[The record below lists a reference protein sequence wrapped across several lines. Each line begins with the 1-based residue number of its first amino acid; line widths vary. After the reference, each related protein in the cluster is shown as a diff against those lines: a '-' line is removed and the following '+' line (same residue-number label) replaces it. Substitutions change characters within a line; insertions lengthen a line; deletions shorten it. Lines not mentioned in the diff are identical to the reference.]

1 MLDELSVANLGIIDT
16 ARVGFM
22 PGMVVV
28 SGETGAGKTLML
40 GALRMLAGAPARSA
54 LIGPH
59 GKEARVE
66 GRFFLDGEEVVLA
79 RSIHPGGSRAYLDGR
94 MVPARALAERLD
106 GVVEIVGQHDP
117 IAITRPRA
125 VRALIDLQLES
136 DRVVAGYAEAW
147 RALCE
152 VEALRTELG
161 GDMRALEREM
171 DLLAYQV
178 GEIDRADFH
187 PGEDM
192 ALELEARRLGNAEEV
207 ADLLAEAHRDLGI
220 ARDRVG
226 PVVDA
231 ARRVRDLDPSRGG
244 LTELVEALDATLTD
258 TLSATREA
266 WEGTEPDPEALA
278 RANQRLNLLGDLR
291 RKYGSDIEEIHSFRH
306 RAATRLAKIA
316 GLIERASRLDGEH
329 VAATGHLLEA
339 GRELRVAR
347 RDSATR
353 ISESACRHLR
363 ELGFGDPLV
372 RVEIGEAEP
381 RPFGADTVELL
392 FASDSRL
399 VPGPVG
405 KVASGGELSRLVLAL
420 RLASGTGAARIVA
433 FDEIDSGVGGTT
445 ALAMGAK
452 LARLSE
458 DRQILCVSH
467 LPQVAAFADS
477 HIVVEREGPRAC
489 VRIVE
494 EDARL
499 RELSRMLSGL
509 ADSERGHHHARELR
523 SLAMARRAPL
533 PTG

>member
-1 MLDELSVANLGIIDT
+1 MLDELSVQNLGIIDT
-16 ARVGFM
+16 ARVGFT

-40 GALRMLAGAPARSA
+40 GALRMLTGAPARSA

-59 GKEARVE
+59 GKETRVE
-66 GRFFLDGEEVVLA
+66 GRFFLDGQELVLA
-79 RSIHPGGSRAYLDGR
+79 RSIHPGGSRAYLNGR

-117 IAITRPRA
+117 LSLTRPRS
-125 VRALIDLQLES
+125 VRALLDLRLES
-136 DRVVAGYAEAW
+136 GLVLDGYRDAW
-147 RALCE
+147 QALRE

-161 GDMRALEREM
+161 GDLRALEREI

-178 GEIDRADFH
+178 GEIDRADFRL
-187 PGEDM
+187 GEDEE
-192 ALELEARRLGNAEEV
+192 LELESKRLGNAEEV
-207 ADLLAEAHRDLGI
+207 AGLLAEAHRDLTV
-220 ARDRVG
+220 ARDHVG

-231 ARRVRDLDPSRGG
+231 ARRVRELDPARGAI
-244 LTELVEALDATLTD
+244 TELVESLEATLTD
-258 TLSATREA
+258 TLSVTREA

-278 RANQRLNLLGDLR
+278 RVNQRLSLLGDLR
-291 RKYGSDIEEIHSFRH
+291 RKYGSGIEEIHSFR
-306 RAATRLAKIA
+306 RGARTRLAETE
-316 GLIERASRLDGEH
+316 GLVERATHLDTERAE
-329 VAATGHLLEA
+329 AADRLLEA
-339 GRELRVAR
+339 GRELRLAR
-347 RDSATR
+347 QNSSTR
-353 ISESACRHLR
+353 IAESACGHLR
-363 ELGFGDPLV
+363 ELGFSDPMV

-381 RPFGADTVELL
+381 RAFGADTVELL

-420 RLASGTGAARIVA
+420 RLASGTGAARIVV

-445 ALAMGAK
+445 ALAMGSK

-467 LPQVAAFADS
+467 LPQVAAFADA
-477 HIVVEREGPRAC
+477 HIVVVRDGPRAG
-489 VRIVE
+489 VRLVE

-523 SLAMARRAPL
+523 SIALARRAPL
-533 PTG
+533 STA

>member
-1 MLDELSVANLGIIDT
+1 MLDELTVANLGIIDT
-16 ARVGFM
+16 ARVAFA

-40 GALRMLAGAPARSA
+40 GALRMLTGAPARSA

-66 GRFFLDGEEVVLA
+66 GRFFLDGEEVVVA
-79 RSIHPGGSRAYLDGR
+79 RSLHPGGSRAYLDGR

-117 IAITRPRA
+117 ISLTRPGA
-125 VRALIDLQLES
+125 VRALIDLRLRS
-136 DRVVAGYAEAW
+136 RRVLGDYRDAW
-147 RALCE
+147 QALCE
-152 VEALRTELG
+152 VEALRTGLG
-161 GDMRALEREM
+161 GDVRALEREM
-171 DLLAYQV
+171 DLAAYQI
-178 GEIDRADFH
+178 GEIDRADFRI
-187 PGEDM
+187 GEDEE
-192 ALELEARRLGNAEEV
+192 LELESRRLGNAEEL
-207 ADLLAEAHRDLGI
+207 ADLLAEAHRDLTV

-231 ARRVRDLDPSRGG
+231 VRRVRDLDPARAV
-244 LTELVEALDATLTD
+244 LTELVETLEVTLTD
-258 TLSATREA
+258 TLSVAREA
-266 WEGTEPDPEALA
+266 WESTEPDPQALA
-278 RANQRLNLLGDLR
+278 RVNQRLQLLGDLR
-291 RKYGSDIEEIHSFRH
+291 RKYGSDIGEIHAFRSAARTRLEEIES
-306 RAATRLAKIA
+306 
-316 GLIERASRLDGEH
+316 LIDRASRLDAEH
-329 VAATGHLLEA
+329 AEASGRLLEA
-339 GRELRVAR
+339 GRELRNAR
-347 RDSATR
+347 RESSTR
-353 ISESACRHLR
+353 IAEQAGGHLR
-363 ELGFGDPLV
+363 ELGFSDPLV

-381 RPFGADTVELL
+381 RASGADTVELL

-420 RLASGTGAARIVA
+420 RLASGIGAARILA

-458 DRQILCVSH
+458 DRQTLCVSH

-477 HIVVEREGPRAC
+477 HIVVERDGARAG
-489 VRIVE
+489 VRLVE
-494 EDARL
+494 DDDRL

-509 ADSERGHHHARELR
+509 ADSERGHHHASELR
-523 SLAMARRAPL
+523 SLAMAGRATL
-533 PTG
+533 PTA

>member
-1 MLDELSVANLGIIDT
+1 MLDELSVANLGIIDQ
-16 ARVGFM
+16 ARVAFT

-40 GALRMLAGAPARSA
+40 GALRMLTGAPARSG

-66 GRFFLDGEEVVLA
+66 GRFFLEGEEVVLA

-117 IAITRPRA
+117 ISLTRPRA
-125 VRALIDLQLES
+125 VRALIDLRLVS
-136 DRVVAGYAEAW
+136 GPVLAGYRAAW
-147 RALCE
+147 QALRE

-161 GDMRALEREM
+161 GDMRALVREM
-171 DLLAYQV
+171 DLLAYQI
-178 GEIDRADFH
+178 GEIDRADFRR
-187 PGEDM
+187 GEDE
-192 ALELEARRLGNAEEV
+192 ELEMESRRLGSAEEV
-207 ADLLAEAHRDLGI
+207 ADLLAEAHRDLSV

-231 ARRVRDLDPSRGG
+231 ARRVRDLDPARGA
-244 LTELVEALDATLTD
+244 LTELVESLEATLTD
-258 TLSATREA
+258 TLGVTREA
-266 WEGTEPDPEALA
+266 WERTEPDPEALA
-278 RANQRLNLLGDLR
+278 RVNRRLNLLGDLR
-291 RKYGSDIEEIHSFRH
+291 RKYGSSIKEIHSFRR
-306 RAATRLAKIA
+306 RARTRLAEIE
-316 GLIERASRLDGEH
+316 GLVERAAHLDTEHATSTSR
-329 VAATGHLLEA
+329 LLEA
-339 GRELRVAR
+339 GRELLKAR
-347 RDSATR
+347 QDSSTR
-353 ISESACRHLR
+353 IAESACGHLR
-363 ELGFGDPLV
+363 ELGFSDPLL
-372 RVEIGEAEP
+372 RIEIGEAEP
-381 RPFGADTVELL
+381 RAFGADTVELL

-405 KVASGGELSRLVLAL
+405 RVASGGELSRLVLAL

-445 ALAMGAK
+445 ALAMGSK

-458 DRQILCVSH
+458 KRQTLCVSH

-477 HIVVEREGPRAC
+477 HIVVEREGARAG
-489 VRIVE
+489 VRIVD
-494 EDARL
+494 EDARI

-509 ADSERGHHHARELR
+509 ADSKRGHHHARELR

-533 PTG
+533 PTA

>member
-1 MLDELSVANLGIIDT
+1 MLDELSVRNLGIIDT
-16 ARVGFM
+16 ARVGFV

-40 GALRMLAGAPARSA
+40 GALRMLAGAPARSG

-59 GKEARVE
+59 GKETRVE
-66 GRFFLDGEEVVLA
+66 GRFFLDGNEVVLA

-117 IAITRPRA
+117 LSLTRPRA
-125 VRALIDLQLES
+125 IRALIDLQLGS
-136 DRVVAGYAEAW
+136 CLVLDDYRDAW
-147 RALCE
+147 Q
-152 VEALRTELG
+152 ALRELEAVRTGLG
-161 GDMRALEREM
+161 GDTRALQREM

-178 GEIDRADFH
+178 GEIDRADFRL
-187 PGEDM
+187 GEDE
-192 ALELEARRLGNAEEV
+192 ELEVEWRSLGNAEEV
-207 ADLLAEAHRDLGI
+207 ANLLADAHRDLSV
-220 ARDRVG
+220 ARDHIG

-231 ARRVRDLDPSRGG
+231 ARRVRDLDPARAV
-244 LTELVEALDATLTD
+244 LAELVEGLEATLTD
-258 TLSATREA
+258 TLSVTREV

-278 RANQRLNLLGDLR
+278 RVNHRLNLLGDLR
-291 RKYGSDIEEIHSFRH
+291 RKYGSGIGEIHSFRR
-306 RAATRLAKIA
+306 RAGTRLAEIE
-316 GLIERASRLDGEH
+316 GLVERASRLGTEH
-329 VAATGHLLEA
+329 ATATGRLLKA
-339 GRELRVAR
+339 GQELRLAR
-347 RDSATR
+347 Q
-353 ISESACRHLR
+353 ESADRIVKSACEHLR
-363 ELGFGDPLV
+363 ELGFSDPLV
-372 RVEIGEAEP
+372 RVEVGEAEP
-381 RPFGADTVELL
+381 RSFGADTVQLL
-392 FASDSRL
+392 FASDARL

-445 ALAMGAK
+445 ALAMGSK

-458 DRQILCVSH
+458 DRQTLCVSH

-477 HIVVEREGPRAC
+477 HIVVEREGARAG
-489 VRIVE
+489 VRLVE

-533 PTG
+533 PTA

>member
-1 MLDELSVANLGIIDT
+1 MLDELSVSNLGIIDT

-40 GALRMLAGAPARSA
+40 GALRMLTGAPARSG

-59 GKEARVE
+59 GKETRVE

-117 IAITRPRA
+117 LSLTRPRA
-125 VRALIDLQLES
+125 FRTLIDLQLGS
-136 DRVVAGYAEAW
+136 GLVLDNYRDAW
-147 RALCE
+147 QALRE
-152 VEALRTELG
+152 VEAVRTELG
-161 GDMRALEREM
+161 GDMRALAREM
-171 DLLAYQV
+171 DLMAYQV
-178 GEIDRADFH
+178 GEIDRADFRL
-187 PGEDM
+187 GEDE
-192 ALELEARRLGNAEEV
+192 ELEIESKRLGNAEEV
-207 ADLLAEAHRDLGI
+207 ADLLAAAHRDLGV
-220 ARDRVG
+220 ARDHIG

-231 ARRVRDLDPSRGG
+231 ARRIRDLDHARGA
-244 LTELVEALDATLTD
+244 LAELVESLEATLTD
-258 TLSATREA
+258 TLSVTREA

-278 RANQRLNLLGDLR
+278 RVNRRLNLLGDLR
-291 RKYGSDIEEIHSFRH
+291 RKYGSGIEEIHSFRR
-306 RAATRLAKIA
+306 RARTRLAEIE
-316 GLIERASRLDGEH
+316 GLVERASRLDTEH
-329 VAATGHLLEA
+329 ATATGRLLKA
-339 GRELRVAR
+339 GRELRLAR
-347 RDSATR
+347 QESSAR
-353 ISESACRHLR
+353 IVESACEHLR
-363 ELGFGDPLV
+363 ELGFSDPLV
-372 RVEIGEAEP
+372 RVEVGEAEP
-381 RPFGADTVELL
+381 RSSGADTVRLL

-445 ALAMGAK
+445 ALAMGSK
-452 LARLSE
+452 LARLSQ
-458 DRQILCVSH
+458 DRQTLCVSH
-467 LPQVAAFADS
+467 LPQVAAFADA
-477 HIVVEREGPRAC
+477 HIVVEREGARAG
-489 VRIVE
+489 VRLVE
-494 EDARL
+494 EDDRL

-533 PTG
+533 PTA